1 MVKVRN
7 TDRLQEK
14 LVELVRVANE
24 WGAIDVGGAHESS
37 MVEDFVNLFTKASQE
52 PLSREELTHLVKGI
66 QTFIQLPVYT
76 TELAAAWAGVGI
88 DTLRTAIW
96 RSDPPTLKTQKLGH
110 DVLIE
115 HKELVQFC
123 EN

>member
-24 WGAIDVGGAHESS
+24 WGAIDIEWPYESRT
-37 MVEDFVNLFTKASQE
+37 VEDFVNLFTKASQE
-52 PLSREELTHLVKGI
+52 PLSREELTRFVKGI
-66 QTFIQLPVYT
+66 QAFVRLPVYT
-76 TELAAAWAGVGI
+76 TELAAAWLGVGI
-88 DTLRTAIW
+88 DTMRTAIW
-96 RSDPPTLKTQKLGH
+96 RSDPPKLKTQKLGH

-115 HKELVQFC
+115 HGELVQFC